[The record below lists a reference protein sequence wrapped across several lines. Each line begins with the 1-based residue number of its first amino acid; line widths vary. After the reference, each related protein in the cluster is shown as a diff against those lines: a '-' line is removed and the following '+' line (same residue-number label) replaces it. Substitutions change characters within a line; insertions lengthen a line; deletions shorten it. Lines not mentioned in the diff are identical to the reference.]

1 LILETGPRR
10 WCRSVKL
17 KAQRLH
23 YAWTI
28 LIVGV
33 WVVFVSIGLARFGY
47 GLLLPSMQEALGL
60 DNTGSGILATVS
72 LTGYLLFSLICGA
85 LSSRYGGRIVISL
98 GLVLAGIGMLLTG
111 AVGTFWAALLAIT
124 LVGLGSGA
132 TNVPVMALFSS
143 WFGVRLRGL
152 AAGIGV
158 TGSSFAFIL
167 LGPLVPRFLTAVPD
181 GGWRYTWYLFGGV
194 SLICALAAFLLL
206 RDAPLDRGLIPL
218 GGETSTASQ
227 GSDGGSRSGW
237 ISMIR
242 SSPVWY
248 LGVLYTAF
256 GFSYIIYTT
265 FFIKYLVGER
275 DLTRISA
282 GGLYMLIGWFSL
294 ACGLLWSGLSDRIGR
309 GWALFIVYLIQISAY
324 SLFALSRERWG
335 LTVSAAL
342 FGLTAWSAPAI
353 VSAACGDLVG
363 HRLAPAALGFVTIFF
378 GVGQILG
385 PVAAGMIAD
394 ALGSFRVAFLLGAG
408 VTLLG
413 ALGAPFMGASA
424 RRMRREDSW

>member
-1 LILETGPRR
+1 LSAESGTRR
-10 WCRSVKL
+10 WIRSEEL
-17 KAQRLH
+17 KGKKLH

-85 LSSRYGGRIVISL
+85 LSSRYGGRLVISL

-111 AVGTFWAALLAIT
+111 TVDSFPAALIALT
-124 LVGLGSGA
+124 MVGFGSGA

-158 TGSSFAFIL
+158 TGSSVAFIL
-167 LGPLVPRFLTAVPD
+167 LGPLVPRFLTAVPG
-181 GGWRYTWYLFGGV
+181 GGWRYTWYLFGGA
-194 SLICALAAFLLL
+194 SLICALAAHVLL
-206 RDAPLDRGLIPL
+206 RDGPLDRGLMPL
-218 GGETSTASQ
+218 GGETSSASQ
-227 GSDGGSRSGW
+227 GSHGESRAGW
-237 ISMIR
+237 ISVIR

-248 LGVLYTAF
+248 LGMLYTAF

-275 DLTRISA
+275 GLTRISA

-309 GWALFIVYLIQISAY
+309 GWALFMVYLIQISAY
-324 SLFALSRERWG
+324 TLFALSRERWG

-378 GVGQILG
+378 GIGQILG

-394 ALGSFRVAFLLGAG
+394 TLGSFRAAFLLSAG

-413 ALGAPFMGASA
+413 ALGAPFVGGAS
-424 RRMRREDSW
+424 RRMKKG